1 MKKVYSGTLCAERH
15 MQLVVQSI
23 DSANLFA
30 MALVIVKSVC
40 AMMVSFGM
48 FPLAKALCHAAG
60 VRLPKGT
67 STFIFWGREE
77 SGGRGGN
84 GVKCEIR
91 GGVKS
96 GRRGGEGGDG
106 RDGWKG
112 RG

>member
-1 MKKVYSGTLCAERH
+1 
-15 MQLVVQSI
+15 
-23 DSANLFA
+23 
-30 MALVIVKSVC
+30 
-40 AMMVSFGM
+40 MVSFGM

-84 GVKCEIR
+84 GVKCEVR

-96 GRRGGEGGDG
+96 GRRGGVRVCVCG

-112 RG
+112 RGWSVGWDSDGRDGVKGEDGVREGREDRVLHGSDPSH